1 MPPLP
6 RATPVLVALTLALL
20 LGLQPITTDVYLP
33 ALPLLSQALE
43 ASMVDAQL
51 TMSALILAFGMAQ
64 MVWGPV
70 ADRVGRRPVLLWG
83 LSLYVAAS
91 VGCALA
97 RDISALVAWR
107 AVQGAALAAAVVCAR
122 AMVRDL
128 YGPIEG
134 ARVMSWGLT
143 GLGLIALTGPVAGG
157 LAAAAFGWRGPL
169 ALVAAAGLVI
179 LTYVALCVPET
190 LAGRH
195 EPSMQ
200 ARDLMQSWWE
210 IGRHP
215 VFVAWSGLTACS
227 YGGLFTMLAGSSFV
241 YMSVLGLGSAGYGAV
256 LALGSLSYVA
266 GTFVCRRWIARH
278 GMAGTVA
285 RGGWITLV
293 GGIGMALLAAC
304 GVQAVWAVLLPFCLY
319 AFGHGQHQPCG
330 QSGLVGPFPEA
341 AGAAAALAG
350 LLLAVVAFAVGRW
363 LGVALDGSV
372 RPLAYTVCFWSVL
385 TAAAAWGPVRRWT
398 R

>member
-1 MPPLP
+1 
-6 RATPVLVALTLALL
+6 
-20 LGLQPITTDVYLP
+20 
-33 ALPLLSQALE
+33 
-43 ASMVDAQL
+43 
-51 TMSALILAFGMAQ
+51 
-64 MVWGPV
+64 
-70 ADRVGRRPVLLWG
+70 VLLWG

-107 AVQGAALAAAVVCAR
+107 TVQGAALAAAVVCAR

-143 GLGLIALTGPVAGG
+143 GLGLIALTGPMAGG
-157 LAAAAFGWRGPL
+157 LAAAVFGWRGPL
-169 ALVAAAGLVI
+169 ALVAAAGLAI
-179 LTYVALCVPET
+179 LSYVALCVPET
-190 LAGRH
+190 LVGRH
-195 EPSMQ
+195 EPSTQ
-200 ARDLMQSWWE
+200 ARDLLQSWWR

-215 VFVAWSGLTACS
+215 VFVAWSSLTACS

-278 GMAGTVA
+278 GMGGTVA

-350 LLLAVVAFAVGRW
+350 LVLAVVAFAVGRW

-385 TAAAAWGPVRRWT
+385 TAAVAWGPVRRWA